1 MKSML
6 KILTDIFLRDEFMII
21 IKDSIDLEEIKNMLG
36 NFFPEMVKGVVDIEK
51 KYLALDAELHS
62 DLEALLIENGSSQRD
77 LWGINIY
84 PELEDEDFIEFDS
97 LINIR
102 PIDNNRTR
110 YVEDENIRNDI
121 INIVNNIVKR

>member
-6 KILTDIFLRDEFMII
+6 KILIDIFLRDEFMII

>member
-6 KILTDIFLRDEFMII
+6 KILIDIFLRDEFMII
-21 IKDSIDLEEIKNMLG
+21 IKYSIDLEEIKNMLG
-36 NFFPEMVKGVVDIEK
+36 NIFPEMVKGVVDIEK

>member
-1 MKSML
+1 
-6 KILTDIFLRDEFMII
+6 MII

-51 KYLALDAELHS
+51 NELALDAELHS
-62 DLEALLIENGSSQRD
+62 DLESLLIENGSLQKD

-84 PELEDEDFIEFDS
+84 PELDDEDFIEFDS

-102 PIDNNRTR
+102 PTDNNRSR
-110 YVEDENIRNDI
+110 YVEDENIRNKI
-121 INIVNNIVKR
+121 IEILNNLIIK

>member
-1 MKSML
+1 
-6 KILTDIFLRDEFMII
+6 MII

-84 PELEDEDFIEFDS
+84 PELEDFIEFDS
-97 LINIR
+97 LINIH
-102 PIDNNRTR
+102 PIYNNKTR

-121 INIVNNIVKR
+121 INIINNIVKR

>member
-6 KILTDIFLRDEFMII
+6 KILTGIFLRDRFMII

>member
-1 MKSML
+1 
-6 KILTDIFLRDEFMII
+6 MII
-21 IKDSIDLEEIKNMLG
+21 IKESIEVSEIKNMLG
-36 NFFPEMVKGVVDIEK
+36 NFFTDMVKGVVDIEK

>member
-36 NFFPEMVKGVVDIEK
+36 NFFPEMVKGVVDIKK

-121 INIVNNIVKR
+121 INIINNIVKR

>member
-6 KILTDIFLRDEFMII
+6 KILTDIFLRDKFMII
-21 IKDSIDLEEIKNMLG
+21 IKDSIDLEEIKSMLG

-102 PIDNNRTR
+102 PVDNNRTR

>member
-21 IKDSIDLEEIKNMLG
+21 IKYSIDLEEIKNMLG

>member
-6 KILTDIFLRDEFMII
+6 KILIDIFLRDEFMII

-110 YVEDENIRNDI
+110 YVEDENIRNNI
-121 INIVNNIVKR
+121 INIVNNILKR